1 MQKQL
6 PCFTNLQVASF
17 FGGINTKIIDGTI
30 IAKNIRDLLA
40 KEIKER
46 SRMTSTIISPHLV
59 IIQVGNRE
67 DSNLYVRQ
75 KQKAAQEV
83 GIKYTL
89 CKKDENITENELLK
103 IISEYNSN
111 SSIHGILVQLPLPN
125 HIDQKTITESVD
137 PNKDVDGFHTYNIGS
152 LAKRSNQPLFL
163 PCTTKAII
171 ELLNQAEIEI
181 RGKQAIVIGR
191 SDVVGIPTF
200 LSLSHLDATVTLCH
214 SKTENLNEIVKTG
227 DIIVVAIG
235 KPKFIKGDWI
245 KPGAIIIDVGTN
257 PIKDPSKK
265 YGVRWVGDVDFV
277 GASKVASYITPVP
290 GGVGP
295 MTVAMLLRNTF
306 ESAKKDFLKN
316 KIK

>member
-1 MQKQL
+1 MDKLYPRFQL
-6 PCFTNLQVASF
+6 IILINNLTNLLF
-17 FGGINTKIIDGTI
+17 R
-30 IAKNIRDLLA
+30 NIRDLLA

-103 IISEYNSN
+103 IISEYNNN

-171 ELLNQAEIEI
+171 ELLNQA
-181 RGKQAIVIGR
+181 GKQAIVIGR

-214 SKTENLNEIVKTG
+214 SKTENLNEIVCIKLITHILN
-227 DIIVVAIG
+227 IIVVAIG